1 MIVFVLNVRHNIA
14 KNMFVVVLVAK
25 IGIFFVK
32 NKCYS
37 FFYLTCDDNGLCLK
51 KILQIGK
58 KIIEKMFIFR
68 FYLYL

>member
-37 FFYLTCDDNGLCLK
+37 FFYLTCDGTDLCLK
-51 KILQIGK
+51 KNIPNRKENRRKDVYI
-58 KIIEKMFIFR
+58 
-68 FYLYL
+68 